1 MRVPRRYDLGGEEE
15 ETTGRQRRLSE
26 AEARQRLL
34 VRVAFG
40 VVALIV
46 VVWLAVLMV
55 GFVGRS
61 REASRIYE
69 LLHRP
74 GGAPA
79 PSEADIQAFA
89 ELLAPDQLRVLVS
102 GRSLDYT
109 RLTAEQQ
116 DLFATIRP
124 LMEPDAPAVAPY
136 RVRLE
141 RMPSGAFTLRLIWQV
156 PGTGEAVVQGL
167 ELE

>member
-34 VRVAFG
+34 ARVVFG

-46 VVWLAVLMV
+46 VVWLAVLTV
-55 GFVGRS
+55 RSIGRS
-61 REASRIYE
+61 REASGIYG
-69 LLHRP
+69 LLHRS
-74 GGAPA
+74 GSVPA
-79 PSEADIQAFA
+79 AGEADIQAFA
-89 ELLAPDQLRVLVS
+89 ESLTPAELRVLVS

-116 DLFATIRP
+116 NLFAAIRP
-124 LMEPDAPAVAPY
+124 LTEPDAPAVVPY

-141 RMPSGAFTLRLIWQV
+141 RMPNGAFTLRLIWEV
-156 PGTGEAVVQGL
+156 PGTGEAVVQEL